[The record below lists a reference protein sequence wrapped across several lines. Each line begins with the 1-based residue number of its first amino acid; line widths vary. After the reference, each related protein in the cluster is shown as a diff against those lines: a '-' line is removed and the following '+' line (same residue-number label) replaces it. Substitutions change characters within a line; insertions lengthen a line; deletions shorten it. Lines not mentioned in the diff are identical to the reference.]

1 MILGDGNS
9 AARLLSRPGEAIY
22 NDAGGLVEGNSPFQ
36 VAWLPDAQRD
46 RYLEQVTQKA
56 NATGIKPP
64 PPLSLRATSPPI
76 TARTRSCSG
85 CWRRP
90 NMS

>member
-36 VAWLPDAQRD
+36 VAWLPDEQRD
-46 RYLEQVTQKA
+46 KYLDHGQRQ
-56 NATGIKPP
+56 GD
-64 PPLSLRATSPPI
+64 
-76 TARTRSCSG
+76 ARK
-85 CWRRP
+85 
-90 NMS
+90 